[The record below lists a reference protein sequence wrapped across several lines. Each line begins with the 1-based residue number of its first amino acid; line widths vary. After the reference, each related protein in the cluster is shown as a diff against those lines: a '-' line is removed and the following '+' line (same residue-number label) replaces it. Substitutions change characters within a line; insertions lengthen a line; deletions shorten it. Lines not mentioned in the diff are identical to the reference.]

1 MKRPLRV
8 GATLIVSSLAVAYI
22 LHKIDLGKTA
32 HILGSASVPWLLIS
46 AFLTLVTVP
55 PMAWRWQ
62 RLLEARGL
70 YESVPWLT
78 RTYFVSYA
86 WSQIL
91 PTSVGGDASRIFET
105 ARRHP
110 GQITPITGSVLLER
124 ALGGAV
130 TLLLAGVGFLLAI
143 GRYSIGEYLWPEGIF
158 VVGTIV
164 AGIVFFSRSVR
175 RRLSFALPLARKLRL
190 ETPARAVYD
199 GIHGYR
205 EHVGT
210 LLVVAA
216 VTVFLQLSRIVAI
229 YASGRAVGIH
239 LSLLPYIVL
248 GPLLFL
254 VMLVPF
260 TVNGL
265 GVREAFFVS
274 FMGNLGVAADQA
286 FACGFLFFVMTIL
299 LAAPGLA
306 VILWENV
313 FDRSTPVPERSG

>member
-8 GATLIVSSLAVAYI
+8 AATLLVSSLAIAYI

-32 HILGSASVPWLLIS
+32 HILGSASVPWVILS

-62 RLLEARGL
+62 RLLAARDVH
-70 YESVPWLT
+70 ESVPWLT

-110 GQITPITGSVLLER
+110 GRITPITGSVLLER

-143 GRYSIGEYLWPEGIF
+143 GRYSIGAYLWPEGIF
-158 VVGTIV
+158 VVGTIT
-164 AGIVFFSRSVR
+164 AGVVFFSRSVR

-205 EHVGT
+205 EHPGT

-216 VTVFLQLSRIVAI
+216 VTVVLQLSRIFAI

-239 LSLLPYIVL
+239 LSVLPYIVL

-260 TVNGL
+260 TVNGI

-274 FMGNLGVAADQA
+274 FLGKLGVPADKA

-313 FDRSTPVPERSG
+313 FDRGAPVPERSG

>member
-1 MKRPLRV
+1 M
-8 GATLIVSSLAVAYI
+8 
-22 LHKIDLGKTA
+22 
-32 HILGSASVPWLLIS
+32 
-46 AFLTLVTVP
+46 
-55 PMAWRWQ
+55 
-62 RLLEARGL
+62 
-70 YESVPWLT
+70 
-78 RTYFVSYA
+78 
-86 WSQIL
+86 
-91 PTSVGGDASRIFET
+91 
-105 ARRHP
+105 
-110 GQITPITGSVLLER
+110 LLER

-143 GRYSIGEYLWPEGIF
+143 GRYSIGAYLWPEAIF
-158 VVGTIV
+158 VVGTIT
-164 AGIVFFSRSVR
+164 AGVVFFSRTVR

-205 EHVGT
+205 EHPGT

-216 VTVFLQLSRIVAI
+216 VTVLLQLSRILAI

-239 LSLLPYIVL
+239 LSALPYIVL

-274 FMGNLGVAADQA
+274 FMGNLGVPADR
-286 FACGFLFFVMTIL
+286 GVRLRLPL
-299 LAAPGLA
+299 LRDDDPARGTRARGHPLGERLRPARAGPRTQWLTSRSSSSPGTRCRGSS
-306 VILWENV
+306 NV
-313 FDRSTPVPERSG
+313 SSPCADET